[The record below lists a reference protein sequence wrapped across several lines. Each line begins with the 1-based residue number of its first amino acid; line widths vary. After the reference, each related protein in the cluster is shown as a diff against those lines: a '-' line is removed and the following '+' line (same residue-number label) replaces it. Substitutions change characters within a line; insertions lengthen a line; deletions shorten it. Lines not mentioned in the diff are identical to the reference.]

1 MSVAWCG
8 VLRVSMPHRV
18 CLCAPPSQA
27 QPPFASQRP
36 HKDYGPGTRHTWSSS
51 TSWSKGKVM
60 RCMLIARIYGG
71 CGCVC
76 CSVGGLSETESLR
89 VCAVSVRSTPVS
101 TLDTARRNR
110 TPCTS
115 VPVPRAP
122 PPVPGCGCGS
132 RPAGRRGSGVVPT
145 AKLVT
150 TTCIPKLGQPTHAGM
165 HAGRPTRHW
174 DGPLGVG
181 QLAS

>member
-76 CSVGGLSETESLR
+76 CSVGGLSESLR
-89 VCAVSVRSTPVS
+89 VCAVSVRSTPHS
-101 TLDTARRNR
+101 TLRVNR
-110 TPCTS
+110 TPCTVYPFRARHRQS
-115 VPVPRAP
+115 PGAAAGVPSRRP
-122 PPVPGCGCGS
+122 PGV
-132 RPAGRRGSGVVPT
+132 RRRTHSKTRDNYPT
-145 AKLVT
+145 
-150 TTCIPKLGQPTHAGM
+150 LGQPAPTRAGPGM

>member
-101 TLDTARRNR
+101 TLDTAREPNALYR
-110 TPCTS
+110 TRSARATASPRVRLR
-115 VPVPRAP
+115 VPSRRP
-122 PPVPGCGCGS
+122 PGV
-132 RPAGRRGSGVVPT
+132 RRRTHSKTRDNYMYTQTGV
-145 AKLVT
+145 
-150 TTCIPKLGQPTHAGM
+150 GQPTHAGM